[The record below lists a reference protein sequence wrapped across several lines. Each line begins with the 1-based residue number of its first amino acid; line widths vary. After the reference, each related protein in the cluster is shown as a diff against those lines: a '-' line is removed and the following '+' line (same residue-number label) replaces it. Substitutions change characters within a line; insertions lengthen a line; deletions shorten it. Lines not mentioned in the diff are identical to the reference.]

1 MKYLQNGGYQNNPL
15 MRLTLVFASVFLAGF
30 VVTNFMLYF
39 SKMDLTPAS
48 VVTYYRGSEEQFLPE
63 RSYLSMLEVT
73 HGHLP
78 MMALVLLLLTH
89 LVLFAPLS
97 SGWKLALVVTPFTAG
112 LTGEASGWL
121 VRFVDPGFA
130 ALKVASFLVLQASM
144 ITLLVILGIFLLT
157 SSGGTS
163 HERDE
168 KRNGSSKRKGDGAQ
182 GVSRRPES
190 RGHVKRVEAQ
200 L

>member
-15 MRLTLVFASVFLAGF
+15 MRLTLIFAAVFLAGF

-39 SKMDLTPAS
+39 AKMDLTPSS
-48 VVTYYRGSEEQFLPE
+48 VVSYYVGSEENFMPA

-97 SGWKLALVVTPFTAG
+97 SKLKLGLVITPFVAG

-130 ALKVASFLVLQASM
+130 WLKVASFLTLQASL
-144 ITLLVILGIFLLT
+144 ITLLAILGAFLIS
-157 SSGGTS
+157 SSGGSTAGPGMDGS
-163 HERDE
+163 ALSR
-168 KRNGSSKRKGDGAQ
+168 KRNGEASMRIGRS
-182 GVSRRPES
+182 PES
-190 RGHVKRVEAQ
+190 HRRRKHAEG
-200 L
+200 

>member
-15 MRLTLVFASVFLAGF
+15 MRLTLIFASVFLAGF

-39 SKMDLTPAS
+39 SRMDLTPAS
-48 VVTYYRGSEEQFLPE
+48 VTSYYLGSEENYLPE

-97 SGWKLALVVTPFTAG
+97 SRMKLGLVITPFVSA
-112 LTGEASGWL
+112 LTGEMSGWL
-121 VRFVDPGFA
+121 VRFVDPGFSL
-130 ALKVASFLVLQASM
+130 LKIASFLTLQASL
-144 ITLLVILGIFLLT
+144 IVLLAILGVFLV
-157 SSGGTS
+157 SSRMS
-163 HERDE
+163 ENRKHL
-168 KRNGSSKRKGDGAQ
+168 SALQRKGTT
-182 GVSRRPES
+182 RRRKPGIPEPQ
-190 RGHVKRVEAQ
+190 KTFEQ
-200 L
+200 LEG

>member
-1 MKYLQNGGYQNNPL
+1 MKYLQNGGFQNNPL
-15 MRLTLVFASVFLAGF
+15 MRLTLLFAAVFLAGF
-30 VVTNFMLYF
+30 VVTNFLIYF
-39 SKMDLTPAS
+39 SKMDLTIAS
-48 VVTYYRGSEEQFLPE
+48 VVSYYRGSEEQYLPE

-97 SGWKLALVVTPFTAG
+97 TKMKLSLVVTPFLAA

-130 ALKVASFLVLQASM
+130 VLKIASFLLLQTSLIA
-144 ITLLVILGIFLLT
+144 LLLILGVFLLR
-157 SSGGTS
+157 SSL
-163 HERDE
+163 
-168 KRNGSSKRKGDGAQ
+168 GSSTEKTPKGNGFSQRK
-182 GVSRRPES
+182 ES
-190 RGHVKRVEAQ
+190 RKRMGQKSDHSRIEERIEG
-200 L
+200 